1 MDSDMQVIETLAPAL
16 PITSGLDFG
25 VVWKKHAR
33 NGHYAVA
40 LPGTPA
46 WDFYGDWDISEFMDY
61 ESQRACKAILVQGGK
76 YVLWPACEEDA
87 PEILHRG
94 EYFDGEN
101 AIKVRGKPSQCH
113 RNSADMWVRHPDD
126 YTIATGYALSDDG
139 LWRQHTW
146 LIRNDGAVIETTV
159 RRIGYYGFRLST
171 SESWFFLSNN
181 R

>member
-1 MDSDMQVIETLAPAL
+1 MNDSEQCMATQVPEIITAPPL
-16 PITSGLDFG
+16 NFG
-25 VVWKKHAR
+25 VIWKKHPH
-33 NGHYAVA
+33 NGHYVVG
-40 LPGTPA
+40 LSGTQA
-46 WDFYGDWDISEFMDY
+46 YEFYGPWDTKEYMDY
-61 ESQRACKAILVQGGK
+61 DSQRACKAVLEKGGR

-87 PEILHRG
+87 PEILQRG
-94 EYFDGEN
+94 EYFNGEN
-101 AIKVRGKPSQCH
+101 AIKVRSKPSQCH

-126 YTIATGYALSDDG
+126 YTITTGYALSDDG
-139 LWRQHTW
+139 IWRQHTW